1 VNWIYSKDARINQS
15 LRRSVRDGAAYSVM
29 AGAGETYFSAYALFY
44 KATSA
49 QISVLAAL
57 PALFGSIAQL
67 LSAWL
72 GSLIPSRKRLIL
84 AGVLVQTVAWL
95 PIIWLPYLFPAQAVP
110 ILIGCS
116 ALYFMGAHLAAPPW
130 NSLMGDLV
138 PERRRG
144 RFFGR
149 RSRLMMLT
157 HFTAMLA
164 AGGALHL
171 FEAGGHER
179 LGFTLIFLVAAV
191 ARAYSAAQ
199 LARMHEPPYQ
209 PQPLRLPPLA
219 GLLPRL
225 RESDFARFTIF
236 FACFNLTVALSS
248 PFFTVY
254 MLRDLKFSYLEF
266 TLSTGAAVLTQFS
279 LLGLWG
285 RITDIYGNRLVLR
298 LTGGLIPIFPALWLV
313 SPSFWYILLLQ
324 IGGGVCWSGFSLAA
338 NNYLYDSVP
347 REKRTGYAAIH
358 QVLSNGT
365 IFAGALLG
373 GYLTTVIPEQVT
385 VLERTVVWTSSL
397 WGVLLLSTLGRAV
410 MASVFLPRLREVR
423 AVRPMSAGELA
434 FRLVRLNAV
443 SGLLS
448 ELFSQRRTRV

>member
-1 VNWIYSKDARINQS
+1 MNRAYAKDARVNES
-15 LRRSVRDGAAYSVM
+15 LRRSVKDGVAYSVM
-29 AGAGETYFSAYALFY
+29 AGAGETYLSAYAIFY
-44 KATSA
+44 KATNA
-49 QISVLAAL
+49 QISALAAL
-57 PALFGSIAQL
+57 PALFGSLAQL

-72 GSLIPSRKRLIL
+72 AGRVPARKRLIL
-84 AGVLVQTVAWL
+84 AGVATQTVAWL

-116 ALYFMGAHLAAPPW
+116 ALYFMGAHIASPPW

-144 RFFGR
+144 RFFGQ
-149 RSRLMMLT
+149 RSRLMMLA

-179 LGFTLIFLVAAV
+179 LGFTLIFLVAV
-191 ARAYSAAQ
+191 MARAYSFAQ
-199 LARMHEPPYQ
+199 LARMHEPPCQ
-209 PQPLRLPPLA
+209 PQPLRLPKASHLTEIV
-219 GLLPRL
+219 

-236 FACFNLTVALSS
+236 FACFNFTVAICS

-254 MLRDLKFSYLEF
+254 MLRDLGFSYLEF

-279 LLGLWG
+279 LLRLWG

-298 LTGGLIPIFPALWLV
+298 LTGSIIPIFPALWLV
-313 SPSFWYILLLQ
+313 SPAFAYILCLQ
-324 IGGGVCWSGFSLAA
+324 IAGGACWSGFSLAA

-347 REKRTGYAAIH
+347 REKRTSYAAIH

-365 IFAGALLG
+365 IFAGAMLG
-373 GYLTTVIPEQVT
+373 GYLTTVIPAT
-385 VLERTVVWTSSL
+385 VEIMDHAVIWTSSL
-397 WGVLLLSTLGRAV
+397 WGVLLVSTFGRGL
-410 MASVFLPRLREVR
+410 MAAIFLPRLREVR
-423 AVRPMSAGELA
+423 TVRAMGAGDLA
-434 FRLVRLNAV
+434 FRMVRLNALG
-443 SGLLS
+443 GLLS
-448 ELFSQRRTRV
+448 ELFSQRRTRI